1 MMTFKQLEAVYWVVR
16 LGGFAQAANKLHTTQ
31 SAVSKRVQELET
43 LFDTPLFDRS
53 LRTARLT
60 EKGEEMYS
68 VARQLL
74 EQRDLAVEQFLRP
87 EVVQRRLR
95 LGVTEVTAM
104 TWLPRLVARVQ
115 AVYPKVLIEPD
126 VDTGISLRD
135 KVLADDL
142 DIAILAD
149 AFEDSRFTVR
159 PVGSMA
165 LAWMCKPGLI
175 DTRKPLRLH
184 ELAKHRL
191 LLQGSKSG
199 AGLVVDRW
207 LNSQGLKLTGAVN
220 TNNVLALIGMA
231 VSGLGVTYLPSRCL
245 QPMVDA
251 GMLTII
257 KVTPATPEV
266 PYVAIY
272 RSEQRSTLISSIAM
286 LAQTSCDFSR
296 MFQTE
301 DAFAVG
307 QATSF

>member
-60 EKGEEMYS
+60 EKGEEMYA
-68 VARQLL
+68 VAKQLL

-126 VDTGISLRD
+126 VDTGVSLRD
-135 KVLADDL
+135 KILADEL

-149 AFEDSRFTVR
+149 AFEDARFTVR
-159 PVGSMA
+159 PVGAMA

-184 ELAKHRL
+184 QLAQHRL

-199 AGLVVDRW
+199 TGLVVDRW
-207 LNSQGLKLTGAVN
+207 VNSQGLKLTGAVN

-231 VSGLGVTYLPSRCL
+231 VSGLGVTYLPSQCL

-272 RSEQRSTLISSIAM
+272 RSEQRSTLISSIAI
-286 LAQTSCDFSR
+286 LAQKSCDFSR

-301 DAFAVG
+301 DAFSVEDRL
-307 QATSF
+307 